1 MTDSTRMTE
10 LDLLV
15 GSIFTTRPE
24 EDREL
29 FEEEREWLSDIQDL
43 LREEGVEVDLLSRP
57 GVEIW
62 EGGIDQFIDLYQL
75 RLLAAYLEQGR
86 DIGPLRTIK
95 PDTETEPDPLLAAI
109 WEDEQATRFP
119 HLINHQADGGYYLPV
134 DFPEPIWLEF
144 DEDEGDNHEEI
155 QEPVVSFGSS
165 IALQRE
171 LVELEPMLRQ
181 AGVSEKS
188 APYRCLVAL
197 REAADQSVANDL
209 PIIIW

>member
-1 MTDSTRMTE
+1 MTE

-57 GVEIW
+57 GVEVW
-62 EGGIDQFIDLYQL
+62 EGGIEHFLDLYQL

-86 DIGPLRTIK
+86 DIAALLSTQL
-95 PDTETEPDPLLAAI
+95 DDAAEPDPLLAAI
-109 WEDEQATRFP
+109 WEGEQPTRFP

-144 DEDEGDNHEEI
+144 DEEALEDSNDM

-165 IALQRE
+165 IGLQRE
-171 LVELEPMLRQ
+171 LADLEPMLQQ
-181 AGVSEKS
+181 AKVSMRS
-188 APYRCLVAL
+188 PAYRCLAAL
-197 REAADQSVANDL
+197 REAATQSVSNDL

>member
-1 MTDSTRMTE
+1 MTE

-57 GVEIW
+57 GVEVW
-62 EGGIDQFIDLYQL
+62 EGGIEHFLDLYQL

-86 DIGPLRTIK
+86 DIAALLSTQL
-95 PDTETEPDPLLAAI
+95 DDAAEPDPLLAAI
-109 WEDEQATRFP
+109 WEGEQPTRFP

-144 DEDEGDNHEEI
+144 DEETLEDSNDM

-165 IALQRE
+165 IGLQRE
-171 LVELEPMLRQ
+171 LADLEPMLQQ
-181 AGVSEKS
+181 AKVSMRS
-188 APYRCLVAL
+188 PAYRCLAAL
-197 REAADQSVANDL
+197 REAATQSVSNDL

>member
-1 MTDSTRMTE
+1 MADSTRMTE

-15 GSIFTTRPE
+15 GSIFTTRPD

-62 EGGIDQFIDLYQL
+62 EGGIEHFMDLYQL
-75 RLLAAYLEQGR
+75 RLLAAYLERGR
-86 DIGPLRTIK
+86 DITPILD
-95 PDTETEPDPLLAAI
+95 PNAELESEPDPLLAAI
-109 WEDEQATRFP
+109 WDGEEPTRFP

-134 DFPEPIWLEF
+134 EFAEPIWLEF
-144 DEDEGDNHEEI
+144 DQEEPSDGEEL

-171 LVELEPMLRQ
+171 LVELEELLRQ
-181 AGVSEKS
+181 ARVPEQS
-188 APYRCLVAL
+188 APFRCLRVL
-197 REAADQSVANDL
+197 REAADQSVATDL